1 MWHKEVTSHSIAK
14 SSTHFGHLHQPVL
27 DLLMIAPI
35 QVQCIFPIPFWS
47 ILKWNHRHLI
57 HTLSEEID
65 SPPQIRQAKDQPTMA
80 LVAG

>member
-47 ILKWNHRHLI
+47 ILKWNHMHLI
-57 HTLSEEID
+57 PINQNWDPVVLIIATNVRDPHLGHE
-65 SPPQIRQAKDQPTMA
+65 
-80 LVAG
+80 